1 MTSSLIALLYG
12 LLELATLL
20 LFLKPYAGQG
30 LTRPIRTRCAHALL
44 IFILLAMIPVFG
56 ALRLWQNS
64 MNMVLNILLPQ
75 DKED

>member
-20 LFLKPYAGQG
+20 LFLKPYAKQG
-30 LTRPIRTRCAHALL
+30 LTRPIRTRSAHALL
-44 IFILLAMIPVFG
+44 ISILLAMIPVFG